1 MGDFA
6 LDETALP
13 MANISNKLIE
23 DQVKQKDTDLYA
35 IESDIKEKRA
45 RVEAM
50 SEHMKNV
57 QQELTI
63 TQNLVAARL
72 KEVLTEDHL
81 RMISEREQGRYNLLV
96 KRKNVDIGEIKD
108 RQNTHENNMFRYTQK
123 IEQIKQQMKWSQKE
137 LEEWL
142 EEASHRDEDAMTLM
156 KYAKIDDAKTKE
168 LTLRLEKLTEERG
181 KKKRLL
187 ENEVTGT
194 LTTQIE
200 LDKTAEAF
208 RKAHDERMEV
218 LEQWESIITQM
229 QRRDEEMERGAS
241 ALRGCKDQIKVTEH
255 QMMEKQQFLES
266 EQENNHEKEKVVDVA
281 ERQVAKIRLD
291 YQDAETSRIQ
301 FRDELETLKYCTERT
316 NSDLE
321 VRRGEINH
329 LRKEIKL
336 KEEKLAFVK
345 RTVEEAKEALAKTL
359 DSSLTAEQRAVAAD
373 EFLNK
378 EELWVNEIA
387 KEIRRLREQQF
398 KKNETLQQLK
408 TSCSNK
414 VAEIQGSQAASKNLS
429 SKLNKIDQEALKQ
442 HEIIYNQDFQLQ
454 VLERKVARLQGE
466 RSDEEREALSE
477 RIKVLT
483 EQYDT
488 LADTKVFL
496 EDQMKKLNDDLR
508 RGKRELSK
516 STDDKNY
523 LATKIDEL
531 NLHNDSSQ
539 RSLKKTT
546 QEKDDLMVEHNI
558 LKLELKRLRQTLN
571 QQADGVLNLNKRR
584 LQLQKAMDERKVDIN
599 IHTDMLM
606 QQIKHA
612 QGEKSKISAELHE
625 RCSQI
630 DKLRK
635 RYEIL
640 MTTMAP
646 PEGEEEHSAAYY
658 VISAAQEKEEL
669 QRQGD
674 ELDASIR
681 KAEKEIHALEN
692 TIKVMNA
699 RNSMYR
705 QNFTKVDHSS
715 EDIEEER
722 TLEEQRRAVMDK
734 YKYKRR
740 QVRELQEDLD
750 AMSRTYDNLAA
761 EEGNINQQ
769 VTDSESRL
777 EGGKRQL
784 SDQKEKLDRVSKQ
797 LVRYGREIRATKGK
811 KTQTPEEEDIDLR
824 DMVEFNKSIASQLVA
839 NIQSYPEPFSTL
851 TNLLYQANIPI
862 PSAQQ
867 TGSRS
872 SSRAS
877 STTSLLSL
885 RSEKSSVKSV
895 QLGIT
900 SPTFGGRA
908 SPKK

>member
-1 MGDFA
+1 MTDFS

-13 MANISNKLIE
+13 MANAFNKQIE
-23 DQVKQKDTDLYA
+23 NQVKEKDNVLFTMDG
-35 IESDIKEKRA
+35 DIKEKRA

-72 KEVLTEDHL
+72 KEIESENHL
-81 RMISEREQGRYNLLV
+81 RMLAEREQGRFNLLTQ
-96 KRKNVDIGEIKD
+96 RKKVEINEIKD

-137 LEEWL
+137 LEDWL

-156 KYAKIDDAKTKE
+156 KYAKIDDAKIKE

-181 KKKRLL
+181 KKKKLL
-187 ENEVTGT
+187 ENEVTST

-208 RKAHDERMEV
+208 RQAHDERMEV
-218 LEQWESIITQM
+218 LEQWENIILQM
-229 QRRDEEMERGAS
+229 QRRDEEMEHGAGE
-241 ALRGCKDQIKVTEH
+241 LRSLKHQIKVTEN
-255 QMMEKQQFLES
+255 QMSEKQQFLEN
-266 EQENNHEKEKVVDVA
+266 EQQNNHEKEKVVDVA
-281 ERQVAKIRLD
+281 ERQVAKIRLE
-291 YQDAETSRIQ
+291 YQDAENSRIQ

-321 VRRGEINH
+321 VRRTEVNH
-329 LRKEIKL
+329 LKKEIKS
-336 KEEKLAFVK
+336 KEEKLSSVK
-345 RTVEEAKEALAKTL
+345 RGVEEAKEALDRTL
-359 DSSLTAEQRAVAAD
+359 DSTLTAEQRAIAAD
-373 EFLNK
+373 QFLDK
-378 EELWVNEIA
+378 EELWVREIA

-398 KKNETLQQLK
+398 KKNEVLQHLK
-408 TSCSNK
+408 TRASNK
-414 VAEIQGSQAASKNLS
+414 QAEIHGSQAASKNLS

-466 RSDEEREALSE
+466 RSDEEREALAE
-477 RIKVLT
+477 KIKLLNQ
-483 EQYDT
+483 QYEN

-508 RGKRELSK
+508 RGERELSK
-516 STDDKNY
+516 STGEKDY

-539 RSLKKTT
+539 RSLKKMTS
-546 QEKDDLMVEHNI
+546 EKDDLMVEHNI

-571 QQADGVLNLNKRR
+571 QHADGVLNLNKRR
-584 LQLQKAMDERKVDIN
+584 LQLQKAMDERKIDIG
-599 IHTDMLM
+599 IHTDMLQ

-612 QGEKSKISAELHE
+612 EGEKSKISAELHE
-625 RCSQI
+625 RCAQI

-658 VISAAQEKEEL
+658 VIAAAQEKEGL
-669 QRQGD
+669 QREGD
-674 ELDASIR
+674 QLDANIR

-699 RNSMYR
+699 RNTMYR
-705 QNFTKVDHSS
+705 SNFTKVDQTS
-715 EDIEEER
+715 EDLDQER
-722 TLEEQRRAVMDK
+722 ALEEQRRAVMDK

-761 EEGNINQQ
+761 EEGTLGSQVGESEGRVEGAKKQLTDQQ
-769 VTDSESRL
+769 A
-777 EGGKRQL
+777 
-784 SDQKEKLDRVSKQ
+784 KLDRVSKQ

-811 KTQTPEEEDIDLR
+811 KNQTMEEDDITLR
-824 DMVEFNKSIASQLVA
+824 DMATFNKDIASKLVSS
-839 NIQSYPEPFSTL
+839 IQSYPEAYSTL
-851 TNLLYQANIPI
+851 TNLLYQASIPI
-862 PSAQQ
+862 PTSLPA
-867 TGSRS
+867 SRS
-872 SSRAS
+872 QSRAGS
-877 STTSLLSL
+877 STSSLISA
-885 RSEKSSVKSV
+885 RSDKSAMS
-895 QLGIT
+895 LGIT
-900 SPTFGGRA
+900 SPTFNVRG
-908 SPKK
+908 KE